1 MENQNLN
8 VQNNNSST
16 SEVVSVKDW
25 IITILILMI
34 PLVNIVMPFVWAFSS
49 NTNPSK
55 ANYFK
60 AFLIMSVVWIIIMIV
75 FGASI
80 MSSLLM
86 MSQY

>member
-8 VQNNNSST
+8 VQDKNSST
-16 SEVVSVKDW
+16 AEVVSVKEW

-55 ANYFK
+55 SNYFK
-60 AFLIMSVVWIIIMIV
+60 AFLIMSVVWILIMIV

>member
-1 MENQNLN
+1 MENHNVN
-8 VQNNNSST
+8 VQNNSAT
-16 SEVVSVKDW
+16 SEVVSVKEW

-60 AFLIMSVVWIIIMIV
+60 AFLIMMVVWIIIMMV

-80 MSSLLM
+80 ISSIIM